1 MNKQQLITAI
11 ADQAGISKLQATA
24 ALQAFETS
32 VTSELAD
39 GGTVVLTGFGTFSV
53 KPRAARNGRNPKT
66 GETIIIA
73 ESKVPAFKAG
83 KGLREAVV

>member
-1 MNKQQLITAI
+1 MNKQQLITTI
-11 ADQAGISKLQATA
+11 AEQAGITKLQATA

-39 GGTVVLTGFGTFSV
+39 GGAVVLTGFGTFSV
-53 KPRAARNGRNPKT
+53 KERAARRGRNPRT
-66 GETIIIA
+66 GEDVIIEA
-73 ESKVPAFKAG
+73 KKSANFKAG

>member
-1 MNKQQLITAI
+1 MNKQQIIDAI
-11 ADQAGISKLQATA
+11 AKQAGINKQQATA
-24 ALQAFETS
+24 ALQAFEAS

-39 GGTVVLTGFGTFSV
+39 GGTVTLTGFGTFSV
-53 KPRAARNGRNPKT
+53 KQRAARSGRNPKT

-83 KGLREAVV
+83 KGLKEAVV